1 MDALYGEGSAG
12 GQRGAV
18 VAARTAWERKVQQ
31 FLDQSVPHTGPR
43 WGAFAVVVLFYLLRV
58 YLLQGFYIVTYGI
71 AIFNLNLAIG
81 FLSPAFDPEEQE
93 GPTLPTTEKEFK
105 PFVRRVPEF
114 KFWCAA
120 RAARAS
126 PVPRPREEG
135 LPRFFARCRAGRHAR
150 PRDERCRT
158 ATRRCARCASR
169 CVAAPPLFRVRR
181 RLTRRHALRRRCA
194 AGSTPS
200 SPSSS
205 ASG

>member
-1 MDALYGEGSAG
+1 MEALYGEGGAG

-18 VAARTAWERKVQQ
+18 VAARTAWERRVQTW
-31 FLDQSVPHTGPR
+31 LDQSVPHTGPR
-43 WGAFAVVVLFYLLRV
+43 WGAFAVVVLFYIVRV

-81 FLSPAFDPEEQE
+81 FLSPAFDPEEQD

-120 RAARAS
+120 AGAARARANS
-126 PVPRPREEG
+126 IGQRVCAAATPA
-135 LPRFFARCRAGRHAR
+135 LPRRRRRSTRRRARTAACPAAHRRRMGLRHAA
-150 PRDERCRT
+150 PRLCRS
-158 ATRRCARCASR
+158 ATD
-169 CVAAPPLFRVRR
+169 AAG
-181 RLTRRHALRRRCA
+181 AARRCA

-200 SPSSS
+200 SRFSL
-205 ASG
+205 ALR

>member
-18 VAARTAWERKVQQ
+18 VAARTAWERRVQQ

-120 RAARAS
+120 GATRSLGSAS
-126 PVPRPREEG
+126 AEEG
-135 LPRFFARCRAGRHAR
+135 LLRFSTAAAPAASRGGATTAAAR
-150 PRDERCRT
+150 PRT
-158 ATRRCARCASR
+158 
-169 CVAAPPLFRVRR
+169 AAP
-181 RLTRRHALRRRCA
+181 A
-194 AGSTPS
+194 A
-200 SPSSS
+200 
-205 ASG
+205 

>member
-18 VAARTAWERKVQQ
+18 VAARTAWERRVQQ

-43 WGAFAVVVLFYLLRV
+43 WGAFAVVVLFYIVRV

-81 FLSPAFDPEEQE
+81 FLSPAFDPEEQD

-120 RAARAS
+120 AGAAGA
-126 PVPRPREEG
+126 
-135 LPRFFARCRAGRHAR
+135 
-150 PRDERCRT
+150 
-158 ATRRCARCASR
+158 
-169 CVAAPPLFRVRR
+169 RR
-181 RLTRRHALRRRCA
+181 RRHGREPRQHGRARHWQCF
-194 AGSTPS
+194 G
-200 SPSSS
+200 
-205 ASG
+205 GH